1 MVAEHARTIFKL
13 SEALEQE
20 PRSVQEAIRLREE
33 AERLLHLRDPGAKEA
48 GLESTY
54 DRLVNILWR

>member
-1 MVAEHARTIFKL
+1 MVAEHARCLFKL

-20 PRSVQEAIRLREE
+20 PRSQREALELREE
-33 AERLLHLRDPGAKEA
+33 AERLLRIRAPNASKP

-54 DRLVNILWR
+54 DALVNILWR